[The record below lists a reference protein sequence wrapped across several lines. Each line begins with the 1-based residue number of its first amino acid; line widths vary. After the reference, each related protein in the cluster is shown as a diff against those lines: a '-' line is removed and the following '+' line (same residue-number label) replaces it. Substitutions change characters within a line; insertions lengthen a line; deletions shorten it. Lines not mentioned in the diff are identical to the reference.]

1 MDAIKLADSD
11 KAKELLHKLFKCIFS
26 LGLSPQEYQIPLTRL
41 LNNTL
46 IMMQESGITLNQI
59 YHASGSL
66 FEELTD
72 LHIVAEIEDWFWT
85 IVIQPVIVIFHSRQN
100 AQYHN
105 ISEKLI
111 DIVQHEYD
119 QDLTL
124 EECASRLHYNANYI
138 SSVFRKETQYY
149 FSDYLIMYRFKMAKK
164 MAGGDR
170 YAREGYRLPPEIQQ
184 FTELHPFLP

>member
-1 MDAIKLADSD
+1 M
-11 KAKELLHKLFKCIFS
+11 
-26 LGLSPQEYQIPLTRL
+26 
-41 LNNTL
+41 
-46 IMMQESGITLNQI
+46 
-59 YHASGSL
+59 
-66 FEELTD
+66 
-72 LHIVAEIEDWFWT
+72 AEIEDWFWT

-149 FSDYLIMYRFKMAKK
+149 FSDYLIMYRFKMAKN
-164 MAGGDR
+164 GWR
-170 YAREGYRLPPEIQQ
+170 RPICP
-184 FTELHPFLP
+184 